1 MLELP
6 AHISYSQFQSYK
18 NCPRNWYLG
27 YIRQAESV
35 QTWYVPIG
43 TAVHQMVEEHLRGV
57 PYHDGRQP
65 QAEDFFYPLISA
77 QMEIEPDL
85 SKWKSGGPKDAP
97 ITGDLA
103 LQRVKDCYERAL
115 EFLDDLDVWEVEY
128 NASGRLPGLSVE
140 LKAFID
146 IIGEY
151 KGKKHKKYHGPMIV
165 DWKSGSTKPDNFQL
179 ITYAAL
185 LAANDSPQNY
195 QQVGDFGG
203 RYAMLAPGASDA
215 RPVDLSD
222 VDPAEVGARYQE
234 VRTKMESMQ
243 IQSEPAKFKC
253 EYCFN
258 NLNCL
263 DSATS
268 SGLPTQRQLY
278 YDRSRHDQ
286 PPY

>member
-1 MLELP
+1 MVKLP
-6 AHISYSQFQSYK
+6 EWTSYSQYSQYK
-18 NCPRNWYLG
+18 QCPRSWYLSK
-27 YIRQAESV
+27 IRGAESV
-35 QTWYVPIG
+35 QTWFSPIG
-43 TAVHQMVEEHLRGV
+43 TAVHQMIEEHLDSVIVV
-57 PYHDGRQP
+57 PRT
-65 QAEDFFYPLISA
+65 AEEAFYPLISA

-85 SKWKSGGPKDAP
+85 SKWKAGGPKDAP

-128 NASGRLPGLSVE
+128 DASGRLPGLQVE
-140 LKAFID
+140 VKAFVD

-151 KGKKHKKYHGPMIV
+151 RGKKHKKYHGPMIV

-179 ITYAAL
+179 ITYKARL
-185 LAANDSPQNY
+185 MLDPRFKDLKFN
-195 QQVGDFGG
+195 G

-222 VDPAEVGARYQE
+222 VDPAEVGAKYQE
-234 VRTKMESMQ
+234 VRTKMEAMQ
-243 IQSEPAKFKC
+243 IQSDPAKFKC

-263 DSATS
+263 DSKTS

>member
-1 MLELP
+1 MTSLLP
-6 AHISYSQFQSYK
+6 PHISYSQYQGYK
-18 NCPRNWYLG
+18 ACPRNWYLG

-35 QTWYVPIG
+35 QTWYAPIG
-43 TAVHQMVEEHLRGV
+43 TAVHSMIEAHLDPNEVAPTAEE
-57 PYHDGRQP
+57 
-65 QAEDFFYPLISA
+65 AFFPLISA

-85 SKWKSGGPKDAP
+85 SKWKAGGKKDAP

-115 EFLDDLDVWEVEY
+115 EFLDDLDVWEVEF
-128 NASGRLPGLSVE
+128 NASGRLPGLQVE
-140 LKAFID
+140 IKAFVD
-146 IIGEY
+146 TIGEY

-165 DWKSGSTKPDNFQL
+165 DWKTGSTKPDNFQL
-179 ITYAAL
+179 TTYAAL
-185 LAANDSPQNY
+185 LQIDKKFWNLTEDRALKFS
-195 QQVGDFGG
+195 G

-222 VDPAEVGARYQE
+222 VDPAAVGAQYQE
-234 VRTKMESMQ
+234 VRTKMEAMQ
-243 IQSEPAKFKC
+243 IQSDPAKFKC

-263 DSATS
+263 DSETS

-286 PPY
+286 PPF